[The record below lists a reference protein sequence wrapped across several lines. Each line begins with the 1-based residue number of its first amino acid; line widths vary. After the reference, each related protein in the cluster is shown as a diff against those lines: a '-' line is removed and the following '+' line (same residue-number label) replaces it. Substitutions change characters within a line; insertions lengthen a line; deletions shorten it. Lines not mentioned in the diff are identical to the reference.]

1 MKGEDEMY
9 EPPFILTNEMVFLTA
24 SISEKAGKLSAL
36 HPFEARPRLRRDNR
50 IRSIHSSLSIEANSL
65 TLSQVRSVIDG
76 HAVMGPEKEIRE
88 VQNAYRAYE
97 EISTLDPYEEKEL
110 LRIHG
115 LMTEGL
121 VPEAGRYRSGGEGV
135 FAGSR
140 LIFMAPPPGLV
151 PELMGN
157 LFAWIREKKNEIHPL
172 ILSSVFHYEFVFIH
186 PFSDGNG
193 RMARL
198 WQTVLLSKWNSLFR
212 YIPLESR
219 IQDFQEG
226 YYDAIAASNGT
237 GNSDVFILFML
248 HRIDEILEEILQT
261 SPGQDRES
269 RISRLL
275 AVMTRGETYTALELM
290 GLMGLKTRKTFRE
303 NYLVPALEK
312 GLIMMTQPDKPRSR
326 NQKYRVVISS

>member
-1 MKGEDEMY
+1 MY
-9 EPPFILTNEMVFLTA
+9 EPPFTLTNEMVLLAA
-24 SISEKAGKLSAL
+24 SISEKAGKLSVL
-36 HPFEARPRLRRDNR
+36 HPFDARPRLRRDNR
-50 IRSIHSSLSIEANSL
+50 IRSIHSSLAIEANSL
-65 TLSQVRSVIDG
+65 SLSQVRSVIDG
-76 HAVMGPEKEIRE
+76 QRVTGPEKEIRE

-97 EISTLDPYEEKEL
+97 EIATLDPYNEKEL

-115 LMTEGL
+115 IMTKGL
-121 VPEAGRYRSGGEGV
+121 IPESGRYRSGGEGV
-135 FAGSR
+135 FTGNR
-140 LIFMAPPPGLV
+140 LIFMAPPPNLV

-157 LFAWIREKKNEIHPL
+157 LFEWMNRKKEDIHPL

-186 PFSDGNG
+186 PFADGNG

-198 WQTVLLSKWNSLFR
+198 WQTASLSKWNSLFR

-226 YYDAIAASNGT
+226 YYEAISICNGS
-237 GNSDVFILFML
+237 GNSDAFILFML

-261 SPGQDRES
+261 SPGQDKES

-275 AVMTRGETYTALELM
+275 AVMTRSESYTALELM

-303 NYLVPALEK
+303 NYLVPALEQ
-312 GLIMMTQPDKPRSR
+312 GLIAMTEPDKPRSR
-326 NQKYRVVISS
+326 NQKYRLVISS

>member
-1 MKGEDEMY
+1 MY
-9 EPPFILTNEMVFLTA
+9 EPPFTLTNEMVLLAA
-24 SISEKAGKLSAL
+24 SISEKAGKLSVL
-36 HPFEARPRLRRDNR
+36 HPFDARPRLRRDNR
-50 IRSIHSSLSIEANSL
+50 IRSIHSSLAIEANSL
-65 TLSQVRSVIDG
+65 SLSQVRSVIDG
-76 HAVMGPEKEIRE
+76 QRVTGPEKEIRE

-97 EISTLDPYEEKEL
+97 EIATLDPYNEKEL

-115 LMTEGL
+115 IMTKGL
-121 VPEAGRYRSGGEGV
+121 IPESGHYRSGGEGV
-135 FAGSR
+135 FTGNR
-140 LIFMAPPPGLV
+140 LIFMAPPPNLV

-157 LFAWIREKKNEIHPL
+157 LFEWMNRKKEDIHPL

-186 PFSDGNG
+186 PFADGNG

-198 WQTVLLSKWNSLFR
+198 WQTASLSKWNSLFR

-226 YYDAIAASNGT
+226 YYEAISICNGS
-237 GNSDVFILFML
+237 GNSDAFILFML

-261 SPGQDRES
+261 SPGQDKES

-275 AVMTRGETYTALELM
+275 AVMTRSESYTALELM

-303 NYLVPALEK
+303 NYLVPALEQ
-312 GLIMMTQPDKPRSR
+312 GLIAMTEPDKPRSR
-326 NQKYRVVISS
+326 NQKYRLVISS

>member
-1 MKGEDEMY
+1 MY
-9 EPPFILTNEMVFLTA
+9 EPPFTLTNEMVLLAA
-24 SISEKAGKLSAL
+24 SISEKAGKLSVL
-36 HPFEARPRLRRDNR
+36 HPFDARPRLRRDNR
-50 IRSIHSSLSIEANSL
+50 IRSIHSSLAIEANSL
-65 TLSQVRSVIDG
+65 SLSQMRSVIDG
-76 HAVMGPEKEIRE
+76 QRVIGPEKEIRE

-97 EISTLDPYEEKEL
+97 EIATLDPYNEKEL

-115 LMTEGL
+115 IMTKGL
-121 VPEAGRYRSGGEGV
+121 IPESGRYRSGGEGV
-135 FAGSR
+135 FTGNR
-140 LIFMAPPPGLV
+140 LIFMAPPPNLV

-157 LFAWIREKKNEIHPL
+157 LFEWINRKKEDIHPL

-186 PFSDGNG
+186 PFADGNG

-198 WQTVLLSKWNSLFR
+198 WQTASLSKWNSLFR

-226 YYDAIAASNGT
+226 YYEAISICNGS
-237 GNSDVFILFML
+237 GNSDAFILFML

-261 SPGQDRES
+261 SPGQDKES

-275 AVMTRGETYTALELM
+275 AVMTRSESYTALELM

-303 NYLVPALEK
+303 NYLVPALEQ
-312 GLIMMTQPDKPRSR
+312 GLIAMTEPDKPRSR
-326 NQKYRVVISS
+326 NQKYRLVISS